1 MLYCTLSVEAID
13 LGNQNQV
20 SFPLPDKKIPL
31 SIILIGTFELAV
43 SLLGLIIWILMG
55 QLDGSGWALFVLL
68 MIYGALGAG
77 LWAIQEWA
85 RFVNVVLHV
94 LSLPYI
100 LYTLP
105 FWEGQFAW
113 QPIIQFVIALSI
125 IFALTRPALRYKFQT
140 VVPKKKKDH

>member
-1 MLYCTLSVEAID
+1 M
-13 LGNQNQV
+13 
-20 SFPLPDKKIPL
+20 
-31 SIILIGTFELAV
+31 LIGTFELAV
-43 SLLGLIIWILMG
+43 SLLGLIVWILVG
-55 QLDGSGWALFVLL
+55 QLDGGGWSLFVLL
-68 MIYGALGAG
+68 VIYGALGAG

-85 RFVNVVLHV
+85 RFVNVVLHGV
-94 LSLPYI
+94 SLPYI

-105 FWEGQFAW
+105 FWGDQFAW